1 MFEHWIRIKDQMST
15 NKSRFPLIHVIE
27 SPNRPRIRIQY
38 WPSTMCFCQVV
49 SLSGVSGKGFWAPHC
64 GYRRYFSSQRRCI
77 TAVLL
82 CTSGG
87 LLSLVNI
94 KSTHPPLPNWYSSNW
109 NGAPGTGRERELK
122 NATGREIW
130 GLYSQE
136 SRETGIP
143 AHPWLAHFRVW
154 ELVCFIG
161 VDVDMYGN
169 ICSKIQ
175 REVDIFWNGDFLLL
189 LLVYF
194 LYILMWVGGDGGNVV
209 IVVLMVGGPSLI
221 LTDAAASAATNNNAG

>member
-38 WPSTMCFCQVV
+38 WPSTMCSCQVV

-109 NGAPGTGRERELK
+109 NASTSSHSAHLSRRQAPPPPARRAHNQAPPAAVDQRPRNCAHLHNPTFSTAVIVLWSVMRILVVAAVCCAVAI
-122 NATGREIW
+122 NAK
-130 GLYSQE
+130 
-136 SRETGIP
+136 
-143 AHPWLAHFRVW
+143 A
-154 ELVCFIG
+154 
-161 VDVDMYGN
+161 
-169 ICSKIQ
+169 
-175 REVDIFWNGDFLLL
+175 
-189 LLVYF
+189 
-194 LYILMWVGGDGGNVV
+194 VGGGKDGLQVEKSWNF
-209 IVVLMVGGPSLI
+209 
-221 LTDAAASAATNNNAG
+221 